1 MQKIFG
7 DVLQGISANG
17 VLRYLFDTSVTVSVI
32 VVFLLLIRPF
42 MKKMPRKGMY
52 ILWLMVAVRIL
63 CPISIGGIYNVMPE
77 QLGSKVSQTNQ
88 NIKIEKIASR
98 FANPQEKK
106 TTGGSEVSHAPAQKS
121 YDHQSTMSQTTVSVA
136 REGREELVQTNT
148 GKSFWTEMGVD
159 LWLLMIWGGGAFGLL
174 LFMIVSMIRNYRRFS
189 DARWLYDNVYVH
201 PLLDNSFVQGLFSP
215 RIYISEKIAEQDR
228 EYILCHE
235 RKHIK
240 RRDYIVKPIMFVL
253 VSVYWFNPF
262 MWIAYYFMMK
272 DMEVSCDEA
281 VIRELGEEA
290 RVKYSY
296 LLVFLATGKRG
307 VLDQNAAFSVGV
319 VKDRI
324 MSVMKYRKP
333 TVLTSVILMIAVVLC
348 SCSIASTPGD
358 APVPDIQKGDKGTY
372 KEQSFFPDKEQIPE
386 LESYHM
392 TGMSVLDYKDDITIF
407 PLDYEKGAKK
417 GMICKYI
424 WSGMGWERE
433 EASWIDKVEKMYE
446 GKQVQVGGYFY
457 ADDGCL
463 YLNIYDTIVPTD
475 VLSDEGGESAHMG
488 DAGGVLEDG
497 TGKYE
502 ASGELGN
509 EEMPKGEYETDCY
522 IILKINEKEG
532 TVDTIQIPI
541 EGDSGLACQMTD
553 FEVLGDGSIL
563 QSNMIYQDASTFK
576 VHFTVYNSN
585 TGEKTAENDLMAGAI
600 ACPHAG
606 DDFLVYE
613 VRNQETGMIEINVC
627 EPNTGEKEYSLDTG
641 ISFQEQTED
650 VHGQDFTIGVKGNT
664 ILMATREGI
673 FEAEYGEREFTK
685 IVDGNAKGVYY
696 LSERK
701 YLFIGDIYKG
711 SDGNYMMFRS
721 NSKYESW
728 DLLCYYEKQ

>member
-7 DVLQGISANG
+7 DVVQGISANG

-63 CPISIGGIYNVMPE
+63 CPISIGGIYDVMPE
-77 QLGSKVSQTNQ
+77 RLGSKVSQTNQ

-106 TTGGSEVSHAPAQKS
+106 TADGSETSYAPAQKW
-121 YDHQSTMSQTTVSVA
+121 YGHQSTMSQTTVSVA
-136 REGREELVQTNT
+136 REGREELAQANT
-148 GKSFWTEMGVD
+148 GKPFLEEMGVD
-159 LWLLMIWGGGAFGLL
+159 LWLLMIWGGGVFGLL

-307 VLDQNAAFSVGV
+307 VLNQNAAFSVGV

-324 MSVMKYRKP
+324 MSVMKYKKP

-358 APVPDIQKGDKGTY
+358 APVPDIRTGDKTTY
-372 KEQSFFPDKEQIPE
+372 KEQSFFPDKERISE
-386 LESYHM
+386 LRSYSM

-407 PLDYEKGAKK
+407 PHSYEDEKDGKK

-424 WSGMGWERE
+424 WSGQGWEKE

-446 GKQVQVGGYFY
+446 GKQVQVGSYFY

-463 YLNIYDTIVPTD
+463 YLNIYDTIMPTYVP
-475 VLSDEGGESAHMG
+475 SDEGEENSYMG
-488 DAGGVLEDG
+488 DAG
-497 TGKYE
+497 
-502 ASGELGN
+502 GELGN
-509 EEMPKGEYETDCY
+509 EEMQKGEYETDCY
-522 IILKINEKEG
+522 IILKINEEEG
-532 TVDTIQIPI
+532 TIDTIQIPI
-541 EGDSGLACQMTD
+541 EGDSGLACQMMD

-563 QSNMIYQDASTFK
+563 HSNMIYQDASTFK

-585 TGEKTAENDLMAGAI
+585 TGEKTGENDLMAGAI

-606 DDFLVYE
+606 DDFLIYE

-627 EPNTGEKEYSLDTG
+627 EPNAGEKEYSLDTG

-650 VHGQDFTIGVKGNT
+650 VHGQDFVIGVRGNT

-696 LSERK
+696 LSERR

-721 NSKYESW
+721 NSKFESW